1 MPYGEAI
8 IDEHNTDYE
17 NPFKFTGTELDPT
30 TGLYDHGARQRN
42 PIHLN
47 WLNPDPLT
55 EKFPGVSPWSYC
67 HANPVGWIDLNG
79 EEPSPEEAARM
90 DDYVYGNKP
99 NSIFAQT
106 KIGVFADGKTN
117 FISNDISNKKGLF
130 RPLINHL
137 MDTVLNILK

>member
-1 MPYGEAI
+1 M
-8 IDEHNTDYE
+8 
-17 NPFKFTGTELDPT
+17 ELDPT

-55 EKFPGVSPWSYC
+55 EKYPGVSPWSYC

-99 NSIFAQT
+99 NSIL
-106 KIGVFADGKTN
+106 IGGWEETE
-117 FISNDISNKKGLF
+117 KK
-130 RPLINHL
+130 
-137 MDTVLNILK
+137 